1 MSATVPLWFLAVY
14 LTLTALAPF
23 TYAWWRRSG
32 PVTIAW
38 LLGLAIAVD
47 IARFAFDVPGIGWVN
62 FIFVWAAVHQMGYLW
77 GRLDTSNG
85 IAPHIGWVTFGG
97 TLALLIAITWSGL
110 YPVAMIG
117 IPGAELTNMTP
128 PTFAIAALGG
138 MQLGI
143 IWGTQPVVRRL
154 TAGAAVWHGVIS
166 VSGII
171 MTIYLWHLSAMSL
184 VAAAGLFTFDGAAF
198 EIEPGTTAWWATR
211 PIWLGVLLIATGLL
225 VAAFARFEWRISD
238 KPAPQTVRVVITGVL
253 LTAGSAAAVATIGI
267 TTEDAVVQWS
277 IPAAAIAGA
286 LLMGALPRLG
296 HGR

>member
-1 MSATVPLWFLAVY
+1 
-14 LTLTALAPF
+14 
-23 TYAWWRRSG
+23 
-32 PVTIAW
+32 
-38 LLGLAIAVD
+38 
-47 IARFAFDVPGIGWVN
+47 
-62 FIFVWAAVHQMGYLW
+62 
-77 GRLDTSNG
+77 
-85 IAPHIGWVTFGG
+85 
-97 TLALLIAITWSGL
+97 
-110 YPVAMIG
+110 
-117 IPGAELTNMTP
+117 
-128 PTFAIAALGG
+128 
-138 MQLGI
+138 
-143 IWGTQPVVRRL
+143 
-154 TAGAAVWHGVIS
+154 
-166 VSGII
+166 